1 MKIRLLVAYDG
12 TAFRGWQSQRG
23 GNTVQDTLEGA
34 VAGILGEK
42 VTVHGSGR
50 TDAGVHALG
59 QTAHFEIPPARIARL
74 GRMRETGRWSAALNA
89 ALPPQ
94 LRVLRAVRARE
105 DFHARF
111 SACGK
116 IYRYDIWHGPVLRPH
131 LHGRAWHLH
140 GDLDRNILRE
150 LAALITGR
158 HDFRGFCADSGSLP
172 DSTVR
177 TLARVAV
184 KGRGSALSITLEGDG
199 FLYRM
204 VRMLVGG
211 MVRVAQ
217 GKDDAGVFA
226 QRLAAGQ
233 PWPTPA
239 MAPAG
244 GLYLVKA
251 LYPKE
256 TPKEALA
263 SGRSRR
269 SRPSRHEDCKDASVA

>member
-23 GNTVQDTLEGA
+23 GNTIQDVLEGA

-59 QTAHFEIPPARIARL
+59 QTAHFEIPSQCLARV
-74 GRMRETGRWSAALNA
+74 GRMGEAARWTAALNA
-89 ALPPQ
+89 SIPPQ
-94 LRVLRAVRARE
+94 LRVLRAARTQD

-111 SACGK
+111 SARGK
-116 IYRYDIWHGPVLRPH
+116 IYRYDIWHGPVLPPH
-131 LHGRAWHLH
+131 LYGRAWHLH
-140 GDLDRNILRE
+140 GDLDRKILRD
-150 LAALITGR
+150 LASLITGR

-172 DSTVR
+172 ESTVR
-177 TLARVAV
+177 TLARVAA
-184 KGRGSALSITLEGDG
+184 KGRGPAFSITLEGDG

-217 GKDDAGVFA
+217 GKDDAAAFA
-226 QRLAAGQ
+226 QRLAAGK

-239 MAPAG
+239 MAPAA
-244 GLYLVKA
+244 GLYMVKA
-251 LYPKE
+251 LYP
-256 TPKEALA
+256 
-263 SGRSRR
+263 GRAGRQLTEHGSRN
-269 SRPSRHEDCKDASVA
+269 DASVA

>member
-12 TAFRGWQSQRG
+12 SAFRGWQSQRG
-23 GNTVQDTLEGA
+23 GNTVQDVLEGG

-50 TDAGVHALG
+50 TDAGVHALA
-59 QTAHFEIPPARIARL
+59 QTAHFEIPSRCLERI
-74 GRMRETGRWSAALNA
+74 GRMGEATRWVHALNA
-89 ALPPQ
+89 SLPPQ
-94 LRVLRAVRARE
+94 LMVLGAARARE

-111 SACGK
+111 SASGK
-116 IYRYDIWHGPVLRPH
+116 IYRYDIWHAPVLTPH

-140 GDLDRNILRE
+140 GDLDRGILRE

-172 DSTVR
+172 ESTVR
-177 TLARVAV
+177 TLSRVAV
-184 KGRGSALSITLEGDG
+184 KGRGAALSITLEGDG

-217 GKDDAGVFA
+217 GKDDPAVFA
-226 QRLAAGQ
+226 QRLAEGK

-251 LYPKE
+251 LYR
-256 TPKEALA
+256 KEAGD

-269 SRPSRHEDCKDASVA
+269 TIRTNHEGRDDASVA